1 MLAGFDVE
9 PDFDVQAVAAQI
21 LAQPVPA
28 PRGSQESLEPAGYPT
43 GRETADSGPG
53 EAALGTLEALAVAGG
68 EATADGLLP
77 DTLTDRGNAKL
88 FVKLYRNDYRHVPG
102 IGWFRWDGTRWQID
116 EDDTVMW
123 SAGDLAESIATTD
136 PRGVYTAAALQQHRR
151 RTLSTSG
158 MNAMLTQAKSA
169 PGMVLNAARLD
180 ADPYALCT
188 PAGVVD
194 LRSGHIRPAEPTK
207 DFHSRSTSAAPQQM
221 PTPRWNRFLTD
232 TFGEG
237 PEGAEMIDFLQLLL
251 GYSVTGDVGAQV
263 MPFLF
268 GSGKNGKSVLLDVLM
283 KLLGDY
289 ADAAPPG
296 FLMSR
301 PYEGHPTDLAELHGR
316 RVIVCSEVKPGDRFD
331 EARVKLLTGGDRI
344 KARRMRQDFFS
355 FEPTHKMWLLG
366 NHRPEV
372 GTGGFAFWRR
382 MRLIPFERVVSD
394 ERKIDNL
401 ADVLVTQEGPGI
413 LNWLIDGARRYLG
426 GDRDLTGPERV
437 RIATTAYAETEDHT
451 GRFIGETCRL
461 EADLRAEQAQLYA
474 AYRGWCQNEGAPAI
488 SSRAFAARVRES
500 VGLASPKEMI
510 LSNQRKYYPGIGL
523 LADEET
529 V

>member
-1 MLAGFDVE
+1 VSGHDEGTLFDAR
-9 PDFDVQAVAAQI
+9 AVAAQI
-21 LAQPVPA
+21 LAQAAPEVPA
-28 PRGSQESLEPAGYPT
+28 PPVG
-43 GRETADSGPG
+43 DSGG
-53 EAALGTLEALAVAGG
+53 
-68 EATADGLLP
+68 ATAQGLLP

-88 FVKLYRNDYRHVPG
+88 FVRLYAQDYRHVPG
-102 IGWFRWDGTRWQID
+102 LGWYRWDGARWQID
-116 EDDTVMW
+116 EDDTVLW
-123 SAGDLAESIATTD
+123 AAGDLAESIALTD
-136 PRGVYTAAALQQHRR
+136 PRGVHTSTSLQQHRR
-151 RTLSTSG
+151 RALSTSG
-158 MNAMLTQAKSA
+158 MNAMLTQARSA
-169 PGMVLNAARLD
+169 PGMVLNAALLD

-188 PAGVVD
+188 PEGIVD
-194 LRSGHIRPAEPTK
+194 LRTGAVRTPGPDK
-207 DFHSRSTSAAPQQM
+207 DFHSRSTSLAPRPA

-232 TFGEG
+232 TFGDGAEG
-237 PEGAEMIDFLQLLL
+237 EEMIDFLHLLL
-251 GYSVTGDVGAQV
+251 GYSITGDVGGQV
-263 MPFLF
+263 MPFLL

-296 FLMSR
+296 FLMAR

-316 RVIVCSEVKPGDRFD
+316 RVIVCSEVKPGDKFD

-355 FEPTHKMWLLG
+355 FEPTHKLWLLG

-394 ERKIDNL
+394 DRKIDNL
-401 ADVLVTQEGPGI
+401 ADILVTEEGAGI
-413 LNWLIDGARRYLG
+413 LNWLVDGARRYLRG
-426 GDRDLTGPERV
+426 EKDLRGPERV

-451 GRFIGETCRL
+451 GRFLGEACAL
-461 EADLRAEQAQLYA
+461 DPGLRAEQAHLYA
-474 AYRGWCQNEGAPAI
+474 AYRAWCQNEGAPAI
-488 SSRAFAARVRES
+488 SSRAFAVRVRET
-500 VGLASPKEMI
+500 VGLASPKQMI

-529 V
+529 A